1 MTCEDYEEPNGKSIV
16 EKAARR
22 MAPLLASGPSRT
34 LARLLPQG
42 VRRAIV
48 TVLLT
53 MADVLRK

>member
-1 MTCEDYEEPNGKSIV
+1 MTCEDYEEPNGKSLV
-16 EKAARR
+16 EKAARHI
-22 MAPLLASGPSRT
+22 APLLASGPSQA

-53 MADVLRK
+53 VADVLRK